1 MSADGERLDISSNV
15 IIESYQISC
24 FSPRD
29 LSNLSLIY
37 CSNVDSFWY
46 GICSSWLSMHK
57 EKYKC
62 MPEFETFVN
71 KLIAWLFPSMIAN
84 FRCSKLPHQEV
95 YATLEIFS
103 GLLEQIDT
111 LELTNPN
118 LKKGGKKKTRKHMLN
133 KMHQTSPKQ
142 SSRPCLYGL
151 LYGDS
156 VVNTKIRM

>member
-1 MSADGERLDISSNV
+1 
-15 IIESYQISC
+15 
-24 FSPRD
+24 
-29 LSNLSLIY
+29 
-37 CSNVDSFWY
+37 
-46 GICSSWLSMHK
+46 MHK

-62 MPEFETFVN
+62 MPEFETFVS

-103 GLLEQIDT
+103 GLLEQLDT

-118 LKKGGKKKTRKHMLN
+118 FKVANKTRKHVVT

-156 VVNTKIRM
+156 GVNTKMRM